1 MSAKNA
7 IFTRKK
13 SGRSC
18 RLGQLSGAERSRTMN
33 VKRMSMRRILL
44 ILLSLAAVACGG
56 RRNSATQQ
64 PASAAPRVFLPAL
77 PPAALPPA
85 ERTEW
90 LRRHYWDRF
99 DFADTTFLTE
109 ADTAQLVEAYARYVA
124 LLMADPTDGAP
135 MDSLMRRASTSRRML
150 DYFAWLGAEV
160 LHDPNSPLRN
170 DEFYIPVLRAV
181 LASPWYD
188 EYERIGPAYE
198 LETALQNRIGER
210 ANDFR
215 YTLASGRTG
224 TLYGVEAEY
233 VLVFINNPECPMCRE
248 IREAIVSSPML
259 SEMIERGRL
268 KVLSIYPDEDL
279 TAWRAYLDRIP
290 QAWIN
295 GYDAGCVIRATN
307 SYDLSAIPALYL
319 LDADKRVL
327 VKDSTD
333 VPAIEEVIDRRG

>member
-1 MSAKNA
+1 
-7 IFTRKK
+7 
-13 SGRSC
+13 
-18 RLGQLSGAERSRTMN
+18 
-33 VKRMSMRRILL
+33 MRRIVL
-44 ILLSLAAVACGG
+44 ILTAALLAVSCGG
-56 RRNSATQQ
+56 GRTRQPQHATVSATA
-64 PASAAPRVFLPAL
+64 PARVFLPAI
-77 PPAALPPA
+77 PPASIPPA
-85 ERTEW
+85 ERAEW

-99 DFADTTFLTE
+99 DFSDTLFLAR

-135 MDSLMRRASTSRRML
+135 MDSLMRRASSSRRML

-181 LASPWYD
+181 LASPYYD

-198 LETALQNRIGER
+198 LQTAMQNRLGQP

-215 YTLASGRTG
+215 YTLASGATG
-224 TLYGVEAEY
+224 TLYGVKAEY
-233 VLVFINNPECPMCRE
+233 VLVFISNPDCPMCRE
-248 IREAIVSSPML
+248 VREAITSSPML

-279 TAWRAYLDRIP
+279 TAWRAYRGRIP
-290 QAWIN
+290 ADWID
-295 GYDAGCVIRATN
+295 GYDDGCVIRSTG

-319 LDADKRVL
+319 LDERKRVL

-333 VPAIEEVIDRRG
+333 VPFIEEVIDRRG